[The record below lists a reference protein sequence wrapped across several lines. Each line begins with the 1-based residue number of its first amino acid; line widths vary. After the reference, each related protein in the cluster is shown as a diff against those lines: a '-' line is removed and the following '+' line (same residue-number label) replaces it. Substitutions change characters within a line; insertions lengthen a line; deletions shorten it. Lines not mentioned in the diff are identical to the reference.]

1 MKATFKFYLGR
12 EKKNGYVPVYFQ
24 VICSRQKK
32 CFNLQIDT
40 IANNVVFKKGIPQ
53 VKKNDSEF
61 LHKNNVIDQ
70 AYEKALKIRQKY
82 SYGGIPLTIAEFTRC
97 FDNEAFGTESFYEY
111 AEKKKKELAGIRS
124 EATIQF
130 YSKQISKLKTFRP
143 VLLFADVT
151 MDFMQ
156 RYQAYM
162 INERHNQENTWNKN
176 LGFVKMIMNKAF
188 DEEMIPVNPIKRQVI
203 HRVKGSG
210 QHLTKE
216 DINKLEAKYQDKEL
230 SKKLRPVLQYFLFAC
245 YTGLRYRD
253 MKDLRFVN
261 IKNIDGSKW
270 LCFEQHKTKKANRI
284 PVIPQASNL
293 LPAPGFDQQRVYKV
307 LTNQPVNRYL
317 KDIMKETGIEKHITF
332 HSARRTCSNLLLAV
346 GVPLEVRCMIIGDTR
361 EVITGHYTAEDEGL
375 KMHYMAKLSEALEVK
390 TE

>member
-12 EKKNGYVPVYFQ
+12 EKNNGHVPIYFQ

-40 IANNVVFKKGIPQ
+40 KPDNIVFKNSIPQ
-53 VKKNDSEF
+53 IKKTDCEF
-61 LHKNNVIDQ
+61 LHKNRVIDQ

-82 SYGGIPLTIAEFTRC
+82 SYGGMPLTVGEFTRC
-97 FDNEAFGTESFYEY
+97 FDNESFGTESFYEY

-130 YSKQISKLKTFRP
+130 YYKQISKLKTFRP

-156 RYQAYM
+156 CYQAYM
-162 INERHNQENTWNKN
+162 INELHNKENTWNKS
-176 LGFVKMIMNKAF
+176 LEFVKRIMNKAF
-188 DEEMIPVNPIKRQVI
+188 DDEMTPINPVKRQVI
-203 HRVKGSG
+203 RRVKGNG

-216 DINKLEAKYQDKEL
+216 EINKLEEKYQDPNL
-230 SKKLRPVLQYFLFAC
+230 NKKLRPVLQYFLFAC

-253 MKDLRFVN
+253 VKDLRFIN
-261 IKNIDGSKW
+261 IKNKDGSKW
-270 LCFEQHKTKKANRI
+270 LNFEQHKTKKANLI
-284 PVIPQASNL
+284 PIIPQASNL
-293 LPAPGFDQQRVYKV
+293 LTAHGFDQQRVFRV
-307 LTNQPVNRYL
+307 LSNQPLNRYL
-317 KDIMKETGIEKHITF
+317 KDIIKETGIDKHITF
-332 HSARRTCSNLLLAV
+332 HSARRTCSNLLLAT

-375 KMHYMAKLSEALEVK
+375 KMLYMSKLSEALEIH
-390 TE
+390 